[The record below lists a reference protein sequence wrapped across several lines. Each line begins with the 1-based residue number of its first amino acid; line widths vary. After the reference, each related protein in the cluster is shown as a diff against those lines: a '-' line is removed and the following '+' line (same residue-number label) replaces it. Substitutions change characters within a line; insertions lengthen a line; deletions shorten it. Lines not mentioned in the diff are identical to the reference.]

1 MRVIPAV
8 DIRKG
13 KCVQLVGGDPD
24 TEQDYG
30 DPLEAALQWEEKGAE
45 RIHVIDLDAAMNEGE
60 NLEDIL
66 KIVKNSDLDVQVGGG
81 IRSVGKVE
89 KLLNFGVDDVIIG
102 TTAFKSPD
110 VFEGILESV
119 GGGNVFVALDA
130 RGGKVVVEG
139 WKESTERGVL
149 ETAKELEDKGV
160 GGFLFTNVDVEG
172 RLEGLDAKM
181 VENLVQTVDIPV
193 FAAGGVKSIKDI
205 KKAKKAGAS
214 GVIVGTAIYEE
225 KLSLKEALEVVKN
238 EKK

>member
-30 DPLEAALQWEEKGAE
+30 DPLEAALEWREKGAE
-45 RIHVIDLDAAMNEGE
+45 RIHVIDLDAAMDEGE
-60 NLEDIL
+60 NLEYIR
-66 KIVKNSDLDVQVGGG
+66 KIVKNSDLEVQVGGG
-81 IRSVGKVE
+81 VRSVEKVE
-89 KLLNFGVDDVIIG
+89 NLLNFGVDDVIIG
-102 TTAFKSPD
+102 TTAFRSPD
-110 VFEGILESV
+110 VFERILESV
-119 GGGNVFVALDA
+119 EGKNIFVALDA
-130 RGGKVVVEG
+130 KGGKVVVKG
-139 WKESTERGVL
+139 WKESTEKGVL

-181 VENLVQTVDIPV
+181 VKNLVQTVDIPV

-214 GVIVGTAIYEE
+214 GVIVGTAIYEG
-225 KLSLKEALEVVKN
+225 KLSLEEALEVVKN
-238 EKK
+238 EEK

>member
-130 RGGKVVVEG
+130 KGGKVVVEG

>member
-30 DPLEAALQWEEKGAE
+30 DPLSAALQWQERGAE
-45 RIHVIDLDAAMNEGE
+45 RVHIIDLDAAMGEGE
-60 NLEDIL
+60 NIEEIL
-66 KIVKNSDLDVQVGGG
+66 RIVENSDMEVQVGGG
-81 IRSVGKVE
+81 VRSVEKVE
-89 KLLNFGVDDVIIG
+89 KLLNSGIDDVIIG
-102 TTAFKSPD
+102 TTAFKNPD
-110 VFEGILESV
+110 VFEKILGLGV
-119 GGGNVFVALDA
+119 GDNVFVALDA
-130 RGGKVVVEG
+130 RDKKVVIEG
-139 WKESTERGVL
+139 WKESTDKDVI

-172 RLEGLDAKM
+172 KLEGLDAKM
-181 VENLVQTVDIPV
+181 VKNLVEAVDVPV

-214 GVIVGTAIYEE
+214 GVIIGTAIYEE
-225 KLSLKEALEVVKN
+225 KLNLEEALEL
-238 EKK
+238 

>member
-30 DPLEAALQWEEKGAE
+30 DPLEAALEWGKKGAE
-45 RIHVIDLDAAMNEGE
+45 RIHVIDLDAAMDEGE
-60 NLEDIL
+60 NLEYIR
-66 KIVKNSDLDVQVGGG
+66 KIVKNSDLEVQVGGG
-81 IRSVGKVE
+81 VRSVEKVE

-102 TTAFKSPD
+102 TTAFRSPD
-110 VFEGILESV
+110 VFERILESV
-119 GGGNVFVALDA
+119 GGENIFVALDA
-130 RGGKVVVEG
+130 KGGKVVVEG
-139 WKESTERGVL
+139 WKESTEKGVL
-149 ETAKELEDKGV
+149 ETAKELEDNGV

-181 VENLVQTVDIPV
+181 VKNLVQTVDIPV

-214 GVIVGTAIYEE
+214 GVIVGTAIYEG
-225 KLSLKEALEVVKN
+225 KLSLEEALEVVKN
-238 EKK
+238 EEK